1 MYSTLANI
9 VLIAHAAFVA
19 FVVLMVPCIYFG
31 RALNWSWVHS
41 YWLRVA
47 HLAGIGLV
55 VAQTWIGMLCPLTT
69 LEMWLR
75 EQSDLATYTGSFIEH
90 WLQELLYWNFPA
102 WVFIVLYTG
111 FALLVIATWYAV
123 PPRQK

>member
-1 MYSTLANI
+1 
-9 VLIAHAAFVA
+9 
-19 FVVLMVPCIYFG
+19 MVPCIYVG
-31 RALNWSWVHS
+31 RALNWSWVRS

-102 WVFIVLYTG
+102 LVFIVLYTG